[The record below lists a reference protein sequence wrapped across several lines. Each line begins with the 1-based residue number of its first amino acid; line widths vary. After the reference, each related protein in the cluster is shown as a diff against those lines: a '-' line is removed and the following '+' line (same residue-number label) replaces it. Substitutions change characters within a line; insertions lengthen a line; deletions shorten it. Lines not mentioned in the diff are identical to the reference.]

1 MNQESTCPD
10 TAAMVLTLP
19 LPSERDRVSKSSQRW
34 QKPRVLHKPRASW
47 DRCDCAEQAR
57 GELYTAQLPKHHQ
70 VLTKQDREEI
80 LYLCLSLL
88 LQYMG
93 LYFDC
98 GAYSLEKKLF
108 WEKGRQS
115 LVSK

>member
-1 MNQESTCPD
+1 MNQQSTCPN

-19 LPSERDRVSKSSQRW
+19 VPSERDHVSKSSQWW

-47 DRCDCAEQAR
+47 DRRDCAEQAR
-57 GELYTAQLPKHHQ
+57 GDLYTAQLPEQHH

-80 LYLCLSLL
+80 QCPCLSLL
-88 LQYMG
+88 VQYMA

-108 WEKGRQS
+108 
-115 LVSK
+115 